1 MAAEESTTVVPGT
14 GPEDNIFY
22 VTYTD
27 ETMLPDIQR
36 LVSKDLSEPYSIFTY
51 RYFVHNWPDQCIC
64 GFVNVPTADG
74 AGTRREMIATI
85 VSKAEEQEFG
95 MKQGYI
101 AMLAVDKRY
110 RNRGIGSY
118 LVRKGIEA
126 MVRSGCSEIMLE
138 TEASNKGALSLY
150 TRLGFV
156 KDDKMVKYYLNG
168 GDAYRL
174 KLWVDRP
181 SALRVVA
188 PFLLQQEEGGPAE
201 QAIASSH

>member
-1 MAAEESTTVVPGT
+1 MVPGT

-126 MVRSGCSEIMLE
+126 MVRAGCSEIMLE
-138 TEASNKGALSLY
+138 TEVRAAFAGTARRRQL
-150 TRLGFV
+150 TRL
-156 KDDKMVKYYLNG
+156 
-168 GDAYRL
+168 
-174 KLWVDRP
+174 
-181 SALRVVA
+181 
-188 PFLLQQEEGGPAE
+188 FLCRR
-201 QAIASSH
+201 AIRGRCRCTRGWAS